1 MVDGILPDQIPV
13 NPKTVPREELETY
26 EEERRLF
33 YVGATRAKNRLF
45 LFTMKQ
51 TSSFCDEF
59 LGKAAPK
66 KRAIEAVSRNIHLP
80 GPDTKATAPKALS
93 ESEFQAFME
102 QLAEGVVVTHKKFG
116 QGVVVELNEKKIR
129 VDFDGEVKTFNSR
142 VLAGSGMLEL

>member
-1 MVDGILPDQIPV
+1 M
-13 NPKTVPREELETY
+13 
-26 EEERRLF
+26 F

-66 KRAIEAVSRNIHLP
+66 KRVIPATAGNIHLP
-80 GPDTKATAPKALS
+80 EADTKAAAPKALS
-93 ESEFQAFME
+93 DSEFQKFMD
-102 QLAEGVVVTHKKFG
+102 QLAEGMVVTHKIFG

-129 VDFDGEVKTFNSR
+129 IDFDGEVKTFSSR
-142 VLAGSGMLEL
+142 VLAGSGMLRL